1 MASQTSSPSQ
11 RELINW
17 CKGESLDLKHA
28 LLLHGVPEGVSREDI
43 EETAGT
49 IKALGKVRVR
59 GKMFHPQQQ
68 SVMVLC
74 ECREEIDPSKI
85 PPEIMPISEGSGWK
99 TVYYTEPQ
107 LDNFEEKLLTFLQS
121 EGRTLDDLPGLCSL
135 TKEGNSNPEDIIRA
149 VGDVMSRTNKQHDS
163 HPYRR
168 LRTFSGVSPTPTG
181 EETLDNWL
189 EQATFLVE
197 EGECSDKE
205 KRRRILESLKGPAFE
220 IIQAVRLTQPDAS
233 PSEYIKAIES
243 IFGTVESPEELYLS
257 FRALHQQS
265 GERLSEFLRRV
276 EKSLVKVVQGGG
288 LPVSAANS
296 ARLEQL
302 LRGSTSEL
310 MLLQLKIRER
320 SSDPPTFLNLLR
332 EVMEEEVRQL
342 AKQSHLSHMRPQ
354 RVRTVQAEKEKEL
367 ESVSRSEL
375 QAQIRELRAQLEQ
388 RSNLQPQ
395 PISDESFTGLKE
407 KQKQKNESQSELQ
420 SLRKQVKALENKMS
434 VMAVKYT
441 SDPPREHTPQPHRY
455 KAAPVHK
462 PAHSK
467 VFPPRQDKDEFF
479 CYRCGENGH
488 IATRCTAPENLQKVI
503 RKLIRLVRVSP
514 LPNKENPN
522 PAAEEQHVAR
532 TNKVEVPEPNTDLP
546 EGLVGP
552 SFIHTIKVN
561 DVVCNA
567 LIDSG
572 SNVTIIFESWY
583 NEHLPDVPIKPL
595 SGLGLWGL
603 SDTEFPY
610 KGYVVVEME
619 FTEEITGVS
628 GRVEVLALICPEPR
642 NQQQTPVL
650 VGTNTSLFRR
660 LWELVKTKGDEN
672 IVHSMR
678 IQSVYAPVKAQEQFA
693 KDEVLG
699 QIKWKGP
706 GLLSIA
712 PGVKYYA
719 TCKVERHSAPSKD
732 LVLIDAPTEQLLP
745 AGLLVQPG
753 VLSDAS
759 IDNNSFTVLIQNESK
774 RATSIPV
781 GTIVAEMYAVDTVT
795 SVRLSNLPAET
806 LDPSLFNFGDSHIP
820 EEWKSRFQQK
830 LAERRNV
837 FSLHEWD
844 VGRAKGVEHH
854 IRLHDPRPFRERSR
868 RIAPADID
876 DVRRHIQQ
884 LLATGIITESRS
896 PYASPIVVVR
906 KKNGKIRICIDYRT
920 LNNRTTPDQYTMP
933 RIDDALDSLSGSQ
946 WFSVLDLRSGYYQI
960 EMAPEDKEKT
970 AFICPLGFYQFERM
984 PQGITGAPATFQ
996 RLMEKAVGDM
1006 HLLEAL
1012 VYLDDII
1019 IFSKTLE
1026 EHEQR
1031 LLKVLDRLEE
1041 VGLKVSIDK
1050 CQFCQPEVKYVGHI
1064 VSANGIATDPDK
1076 VEVVKHWKEPTHL
1089 KPLKSFLGFC
1099 SYYRRFIANYSAI
1112 VRPLSE
1118 LTKGYA
1124 PTWQDP
1130 KTKKNVDPSK
1140 VYFKPS
1146 EPFGERWTKTCQ
1158 DAFDRIR
1165 ECLINAPVL
1174 AFADPTKLYILHVDA
1189 SMNGLGAVLN
1199 QEYPEGL
1206 RPVAF
1211 ASRKLKDS
1219 EHNYPVHQ
1227 LEFLALKWAVVDK
1240 FHDYLYGAKFI
1251 VRTDNNPL
1259 TYVLTSAK
1267 LSAVGHRWLAALATY
1282 DFTIQYRPGRH
1293 NIDADLLSRQY
1304 SSEKTEE
1311 WTSVPPAGIKA
1322 LCKRACVSEE
1332 ADVPDRLVDQLGAPA
1347 TAVPEVYVCPV
1358 NLSMNTLDQ
1367 LSSKD
1372 IQASQDMD
1380 PTIGPLKKTLEKN
1393 KGLTR
1398 SENDSPETVLLLRES
1413 RKLELRDGILYR
1425 VKEKMCG
1432 KQIKQLVLPTRYRPM
1447 VLRSLHD
1454 ECGHLGVERT
1464 TELIKDR
1471 FYWPRMTAEVE
1482 QYIRT
1487 CGRCISRKTLPQ
1499 HASPLNQITSNGP
1512 LDLVCIDFLQ
1522 IEPDSKGVANVLV
1535 VTDHYTRYAQAFAT
1549 KNQKAI
1555 TVARVL
1561 WDKYFVHYGLPARIH
1576 SDQGRDFE
1584 SRLIKELLSMLGIRK
1599 SRTSPYHPQGDAQP
1613 ERFNRTLLAM
1623 LGTLDAV
1630 QKQHWSQHI
1639 TYLVHAYNC
1648 TKNDSTGYSPY
1659 HLMFGR
1665 EARLPIDICFGIS
1678 PNGESETSYQQ
1689 YVARMR
1695 KELQR
1700 AYQLASDAAT
1710 KNHLKNKARYDQRV
1724 RDLPLE
1730 KGDRI
1735 LIQNVGL
1742 KGKHKLQDRWKSI
1755 PYVVVEKLPNLPVYK
1770 VKPEHGPGV
1779 LKTLHR
1785 DHLLPIGY
1793 MVRMFNPSD
1802 DAISVRRPVTRTQRT
1817 QKRQPT
1823 KSEESDTESSGS
1835 EFETVHK
1842 PPDLDFDMD
1851 EVRRRI
1857 NINHSVENDESENS
1871 EEDGKAE
1878 EESCEVTETQ
1888 QLTETENEEP
1898 LEGAAPPL
1906 SYSDIQETNT
1916 ESVEEDSQDS
1926 EEGAKLPPLQ
1936 RNRRNIAAEREKS
1949 ERSSTVRTSLRKPKP
1964 PIRFTYEEP
1973 GHPSFEPVTIMHHGM
1988 VIQLKMNPPDQDNKP
2003 RKKSKTSQRYM
2014 EEDKRNHPFKLK
2026 RDKRC
2031 DEDIYTFRRGR
2042 V

>member
-1 MASQTSSPSQ
+1 MAVTTSSPSQ
-11 RELINW
+11 FELINW
-17 CKGESLDLKHA
+17 CKGESVDVKHA
-28 LLLHGVPEGVSREDI
+28 LLLYGVPEGISREDI

-49 IKALGKVRVR
+49 IKALGKVKVR
-59 GKMFHPQQQ
+59 GKMFHPQQL
-68 SVMVLC
+68 SLMVLC
-74 ECREEIDPSKI
+74 ECREEVDPSKI
-85 PPEIMPISEGSGWK
+85 PPEIMPISGGRGWK
-99 TVYYTEPQ
+99 AVYYTEPQ

-121 EGRTLDDLPGLCSL
+121 EGRTLENIQGLCSP

-149 VGDVMSRTNKQHDS
+149 VGDVMSRTNKQPDS

-181 EETLDNWL
+181 EESLDNWL
-189 EQATFLVE
+189 EQAKLLVE

-233 PSEYIKAIES
+233 PHEYIEAIES
-243 IFGTVESPEELYLS
+243 IFGIVESSEELYLS
-257 FRALHQQS
+257 FRALHQQP
-265 GERLSEFLRRV
+265 GERLSEFLRRL
-276 EKSLVKVVQGGG
+276 ERSLVKVVKGGG
-288 LPVSAANS
+288 LSVSVANS

-302 LRGSTSEL
+302 IRGSTSEI

-320 SSDPPTFLNLLR
+320 SSNPPTFLNLLR
-332 EVMEEEVRQL
+332 EVMEEEGRQS
-342 AKQSHLSHMRPQ
+342 ARQSQMAPMRPQ
-354 RVRTVQAEKEKEL
+354 RVRTIQAEKEKES
-367 ESVSRSEL
+367 ESVSQS
-375 QAQIRELRAQLEQ
+375 ELRAQIQELRTQLEE
-388 RSNLQPQ
+388 RNNPWPQ
-395 PISDESFTGLKE
+395 PPSDDSFKGPTE
-407 KQKQKNESQSELQ
+407 KPKQKNESQSELQ
-420 SLRKQVKALENKMS
+420 LLRKQVTALENKMS
-434 VMAVKYT
+434 VMTVKYT
-441 SDPPREHTPQPHRY
+441 SDPPREHTPQTHRY
-455 KAAPVHK
+455 KAALGHK
-462 PAHSK
+462 PAPFK
-467 VFPPRQDKDEFF
+467 VSSPKDNDEFF

-488 IATRCTAPENLQKVI
+488 IATRCNAPENLQKVI

-514 LPNKENPN
+514 LPNKENPK
-522 PAAEEQHVAR
+522 PAAEEHCVAR
-532 TNKVEVPEPNTDLP
+532 TNKVEVPENNTDLP

-561 DVVCNA
+561 DVVCDA

-583 NEHLPDVPIKPL
+583 NKHLPGIPIKPL
-595 SGLGLWGL
+595 SCLGLWGL
-603 SDTEFPY
+603 ADTEYPY
-610 KGYVVVEME
+610 KGYIVVEME

-660 LWELVKTKGDEN
+660 LWELVKTKGDKN
-672 IVHSMR
+672 TVYSMR
-678 IQSVYAPVKAQEQFA
+678 IQSVYAPVKAHEQLA
-693 KDEVLG
+693 KNEILG

-706 GLLSIA
+706 GSLSIA
-712 PGVKYYA
+712 PGAKYYA
-719 TCKVERHSAPSKD
+719 TCKVERQSAPSKD
-732 LVLIDAPTEQLLP
+732 LVLIDAPTAQLLP
-745 AGLLVQPG
+745 AGVLVQPG
-753 VLSDAS
+753 VLSDTDVDS
-759 IDNNSFTVLIQNESK
+759 NSFTVLIQNESK
-774 RATSIPV
+774 KTTSIPV
-781 GTIVAEMYAVDTVT
+781 GTIIAEMYAVDTVT
-795 SVRLSNLPAET
+795 PIQPSDLTAET
-806 LDPSLFNFGDSHIP
+806 VDPSLFNFGDSSIP
-820 EEWKSRFQQK
+820 EEWKSRLQQK
-830 LAERRNV
+830 LAKRRNV

-844 VGRAKGVEHH
+844 VGLAKRVEHH

-868 RIAPADID
+868 RLAPADID

-884 LLATGIITESRS
+884 LLAAGIITESRS

-906 KKNGKIRICIDYRT
+906 KKNGSIRICIDYRT

-1006 HLLEAL
+1006 HFLEAL

-1019 IFSKTLE
+1019 IFGKTLE

-1050 CQFCQPEVKYVGHI
+1050 CQFCQPRVKYVGHI
-1064 VSANGIATDPDK
+1064 VSADGIATDPDK
-1076 VEVVKHWKEPTHL
+1076 LEVVKHWKVPTHL

-1124 PTWQDP
+1124 PTWKDP
-1130 KTKKNVDPSK
+1130 NSKKSVDPSK

-1146 EPFGERWTKTCQ
+1146 EPFGERWTQACQ
-1158 DAFDRIR
+1158 EAFEQIR
-1165 ECLINAPVL
+1165 DCLINAPVL
-1174 AFADPTKLYILHVDA
+1174 AFADPTKIYILHVDA

-1304 SSEKTEE
+1304 TPEEVKE

-1322 LCKRACVSEE
+1322 LCKRACIREE

-1347 TAVPEVYVCPV
+1347 TAVPEAYVFP
-1358 NLSMNTLDQ
+1358 
-1367 LSSKD
+1367 
-1372 IQASQDMD
+1372 
-1380 PTIGPLKKTLEKN
+1380 
-1393 KGLTR
+1393 
-1398 SENDSPETVLLLRES
+1398 
-1413 RKLELRDGILYR
+1413 
-1425 VKEKMCG
+1425 
-1432 KQIKQLVLPTRYRPM
+1432 
-1447 VLRSLHD
+1447 
-1454 ECGHLGVERT
+1454 
-1464 TELIKDR
+1464 
-1471 FYWPRMTAEVE
+1471 
-1482 QYIRT
+1482 
-1487 CGRCISRKTLPQ
+1487 
-1499 HASPLNQITSNGP
+1499 
-1512 LDLVCIDFLQ
+1512 

-1535 VTDHYTRYAQAFAT
+1535 VTDSYTRYAQAFTT
-1549 KNQKAI
+1549 KDQKAI

-1561 WDKYFVHYGLPARIH
+1561 WEKYFVHYGLPARID

-1584 SRLIKELLSMLGIRK
+1584 SRLIKEILSMLGVRK

-1623 LGTLDAV
+1623 LGTLDTLK
-1630 QKQHWSQHI
+1630 KQCWSQHI

-1659 HLMFGR
+1659 YLMFGR

-1689 YVARMR
+1689 YVARMK
-1695 KELQR
+1695 KELQN
-1700 AYQLASDAAT
+1700 AYQLASDSAT

-1735 LIQNVGL
+1735 LIQNMGL
-1742 KGKHKLQDRWKSI
+1742 KGKHKLQDRWKST
-1755 PYVVVEKLPNLPVYK
+1755 PYVVLEKLPNLPVYK
-1770 VKPEHGPGV
+1770 VKPEHGTGV
-1779 LKTLHR
+1779 VKTLHR

-1802 DAISVRRPVTRTQRT
+1802 DTNSVRRPVTRAQLTR
-1817 QKRQPT
+1817 KRQST
-1823 KSEESDTESSGS
+1823 KSTDKVEESDTESSSS
-1835 EFETVHK
+1835 EFETVPN
-1842 PPDLDFDMD
+1842 PPDFDVV
-1851 EVRRRI
+1851 EVRRQMDI
-1857 NINHSVENDESENS
+1857 VNHLVENEESQSFEESESS
-1871 EEDGKAE
+1871 EEDE
-1878 EESCEVTETQ
+1878 NPVVEPENQ
-1888 QLTETENEEP
+1888 QLTETEYEEP
-1898 LEGAAPPL
+1898 HEDAATPL
-1906 SYSDIQETNT
+1906 SDSDVPDTND
-1916 ESVEEDSQDS
+1916 EPVEERHL
-1926 EEGAKLPPLQ
+1926 EEGASSPQL
-1936 RNRRNIAAEREKS
+1936 NRARRDKAAKTARSES
-1949 ERSSTVRTSLRKPKP
+1949 ERSSTVRKSLRKPKP
-1964 PIRFTYEEP
+1964 PMRLTYEKP
-1973 GHPSFEPVTIMHHGM
+1973 GYQSCEPVTIMHHGM
-1988 VIQLKMNPPDQDNKP
+1988 VIQLKLNPPDQDNEP
-2003 RKKSKTSQRYM
+2003 RKKCKTSKRFM
-2014 EEDKRNHPFKLK
+2014 EEEEKRNHPSKLK